1 MESIINC
8 MKTFFYVFSTL
19 YFVSFLTI
27 LYIYK
32 TDSHLNWV
40 AKLNK
45 IEGLETEIKKLKEE
59 IILLKTKD

>member
-1 MESIINC
+1 MESIYKY

-32 TDSHLNWV
+32 TDSHLQWIE
-40 AKLNK
+40 KLNK
-45 IEGLETEIKKLKEE
+45 IDHLEEEIKELKKEMV
-59 IILLKTKD
+59 LKKRG